1 MIEIAEVSFAVDE
14 HIWGHRLYDEQ
25 LPHLAVLEFLN
36 VFQSNTLSPL
46 REIVGTPI
54 SYKPQHQIR
63 LRNLLFNNPFVDMV
77 RGQIIP
83 DEAKWATWIELF
95 KQDATEDAERFLPHL
110 RRNFT
115 SFDDF
120 ARAIELLR
128 ASAFEGQSNKRWS
141 SKFVFPFGPDALY
154 EDLRFNSDGNAS
166 NDRRFFARTGE
177 LLYLMMSRA
186 KRGARLGDQISQRLF
201 LLDSPMNRL
210 VRALQG
216 EPQYASKSKDV
227 GYLPLANDVRFD
239 RVCDDWLAI
248 LDRDIPIYDALEH
261 LITLTGLNMLLYFLE
276 QGRRTTGDEAK
287 VEFLCEI
294 VSQQRTKIRTLSIAE
309 YQFNQ
314 NLSQRAVTA
323 HIESIRES
331 KEWHT
336 ALSSDD
342 SKGNS
347 ADLVR
352 ARFQYHKDED
362 VSLDG
367 LSGDDL
373 LKRLADRAK
382 SRHDQHMGKVHGSWS
397 RAIGLSSRRLSRR
410 VRYAP
415 SDRLLKALVVAVV
428 DESMEFS
435 EFLSEIHERYG
446 IVVGHV
452 EGTRFVESQQ
462 IDQEA
467 LMNNANN
474 LESRLLALGL
484 VRKLSD
490 SCAFVENPFSRRGAV

>member
-1 MIEIAEVSFAVDE
+1 
-14 HIWGHRLYDEQ
+14 
-25 LPHLAVLEFLN
+25 
-36 VFQSNTLSPL
+36 
-46 REIVGTPI
+46 
-54 SYKPQHQIR
+54 
-63 LRNLLFNNPFVDMV
+63 
-77 RGQIIP
+77 
-83 DEAKWATWIELF
+83 
-95 KQDATEDAERFLPHL
+95 
-110 RRNFT
+110 
-115 SFDDF
+115 
-120 ARAIELLR
+120 
-128 ASAFEGQSNKRWS
+128 
-141 SKFVFPFGPDALY
+141 
-154 EDLRFNSDGNAS
+154 
-166 NDRRFFARTGE
+166 
-177 LLYLMMSRA
+177 MMSRA
-186 KRGARLGDQISQRLF
+186 TQGAKLGDQIAQRLF
-201 LLDSPMNRL
+201 AVDSPMNRL
-210 VRALQG
+210 VKALQG
-216 EPQYASKSKDV
+216 EPQHANRPKDI
-227 GYLPLANDVRFD
+227 GYLPLANDARFD
-239 RVCDDWLAI
+239 RTCDDWLAI
-248 LDRDIPIYDALEH
+248 LDRDIPIYDGLEH

-276 QGRRTTGDEAK
+276 QGRRTTGDGAK
-287 VEFLCEI
+287 VEFLCEV

-331 KEWHT
+331 DEWQ
-336 ALSSDD
+336 AAMSSED

-352 ARFQYHKDED
+352 ARFQYHKDDD

-382 SRHDQHMGKVHGSWS
+382 SRHDQHVGKIHGSWS

-428 DESMEFS
+428 DESMEFA
-435 EFLSEIHERYG
+435 EFLSKIHERYG
-446 IVVGHV
+446 IVIGHL
-452 EGTRFVESQQ
+452 EGSRFVESQQ

-474 LESRLLALGL
+474 LEARLLALGL